1 MNLGDTMLT
10 CHLTCRSI
18 QSCLRLAYNYR
29 TSANSA
35 FLNSDL
41 NKVIMEYLIKE
52 GYPAAAQKFAAEA
65 NMPNKPDY
73 EAIQARVSIR
83 DAVYSG
89 NIQMAI
95 EKINELAPHVR
106 ANAAAAFY
114 REDHSFSLPHCHD

>member
-83 DAVYSG
+83 DAIYSG
-89 NIQMAI
+89 NIQTAI
-95 EKINELAPHVR
+95 EKINELAPQVGSP
-106 ANAAAAFY
+106 AAAVFCQ
-114 REDHSFSLPHCHD
+114 EHHSLSLSRCYD